1 MSQLEKPVYPHFNT
15 QTLELRQRIT
25 TIIAAIPPDYW
36 VRPKKNELFVDP
48 LITQVPENNSDNDI
62 IPSSYSA
69 KASSSIQAPATAP
82 TLTRFS
88 ARSRKYTRK
97 FKLQHAQDIA
107 IIEAKKQRRKKMELK
122 ANRTSTGRTKIAEAL
137 AQTS

>member
-69 KASSSIQAPATAP
+69 KASSSIQA
-82 TLTRFS
+82 
-88 ARSRKYTRK
+88 
-97 FKLQHAQDIA
+97 QDIA